1 MRNFTAVAWWGCC
14 VVAMMLSGC
23 SEPRV
28 DAYGRHRIANA
39 RHRAAEK
46 LIESHRGS
54 VLQEDA
60 GSNVIVDLRGLE
72 TKQARATL
80 AAVNDLFQVHTLT
93 LLGPLP
99 EDVSLGELRALP
111 AMQVLILENVRLSEA
126 DWQAI
131 ARQPALESLTLTDT
145 GTGDAQL
152 NALLQLNNLRRLTLV
167 NQPLTEAG
175 VARLA
180 QLGTLRRVRLVNSG
194 GTVAL
199 ARQLVDANP
208 YLIVDVEG
216 ERIRGIE
223 ATE

>member
-1 MRNFTAVAWWGCC
+1 MAVSCWGCL
-14 VVAMMLSGC
+14 VVAMTLSGC

-39 RHRAAEK
+39 RHAAAES
-46 LIESHRGS
+46 LIESNNGS
-54 VLQEDA
+54 VLQEDP

-72 TKQARATL
+72 TKQARATV

-99 EDVSLGELRALP
+99 EDVSLAALRALP
-111 AMQVLILENVRLSEA
+111 AMQVLILENVRLTEA
-126 DWQAI
+126 DWQTI
-131 ARQPALESLTLTDT
+131 ASQPALESLTLTDT
-145 GTGDAQL
+145 GTGDAKL
-152 NALLQLNNLRRLTLV
+152 NSLLQLNDLRRLTLV
-167 NQPLTEAG
+167 NQPTTEAG
-175 VARLA
+175 LGRLA

-194 GTVAL
+194 GSVEL

-216 ERIRGIE
+216 EKIRGID